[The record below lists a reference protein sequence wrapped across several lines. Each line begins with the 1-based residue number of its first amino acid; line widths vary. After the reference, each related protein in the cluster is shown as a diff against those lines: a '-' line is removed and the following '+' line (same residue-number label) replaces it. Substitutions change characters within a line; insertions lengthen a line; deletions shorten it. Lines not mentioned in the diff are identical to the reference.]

1 MLKKLLKYDIR
12 AVAGLWWIGAA
23 VSVGASILG
32 AILMRFSIAV
42 SDSNTPS
49 VILKMF
55 ATLALIVG
63 IFCVIAVAVSY
74 VFTMILVFVRF
85 YRHFFT
91 DEGYLTFTLPVKR
104 STLLLSKSINAVIWF
119 AAHSLVV
126 GISMLIFAVLVTPPK
141 YGGFFI
147 NFALL
152 DRLWEFISLLWQYI
166 GAWLIV
172 YILEGLLALLVS
184 LMFSVFLIQFC
195 ITVGS
200 VLVKKAK
207 LIVSVAIYYAVTS
220 ALTTSVQI
228 GAFVF
233 TNFMARGFSILVSDI
248 TVDNQGYAMI
258 ALALLGLIAVFSA
271 VSTAIYSVTQYMLDR
286 KLNLA

>member
-12 AVAGLWWIGAA
+12 AVAGLWWIGAV

-104 STLLLSKSINAVIWF
+104 STLLLSKSINAVIWCF
-119 AAHSLVV
+119 
-126 GISMLIFAVLVTPPK
+126 MTQ
-141 YGGFFI
+141 
-147 NFALL
+147 N
-152 DRLWEFISLLWQYI
+152 R
-166 GAWLIV
+166 
-172 YILEGLLALLVS
+172 
-184 LMFSVFLIQFC
+184 FC
-195 ITVGS
+195 ANCLQRDLHI
-200 VLVKKAK
+200 
-207 LIVSVAIYYAVTS
+207 
-220 ALTTSVQI
+220 
-228 GAFVF
+228 
-233 TNFMARGFSILVSDI
+233 
-248 TVDNQGYAMI
+248 
-258 ALALLGLIAVFSA
+258 
-271 VSTAIYSVTQYMLDR
+271 
-286 KLNLA
+286 